1 MGQALVKV
9 HGLAKSFQSG
19 SEQIPVLADLAFT
32 LNQGQSMALMGRSGS
47 GKSTLL
53 NLLCGLE
60 HPGAGVI
67 EIDGQRFDGGRA
79 SDRRAQARRWADL
92 RRQRIGVVFQD
103 ANLMPAMSLL
113 DNVRLR
119 ARLAG
124 QDDQGCLAW
133 LERLG
138 IGALGDRFPDQVSG
152 GQRQRAALAMV
163 FAMQPALIL
172 ADEPTGSLDRH
183 TADDVADEL
192 FRLQADHGCALV
204 LATHDAEL
212 AARCNQRLDLAH
224 PSGSSSPSTSSRVSS
239 SSAPADRAQ

>member
-1 MGQALVKV
+1 MRQALLQV
-9 HGLAKSFQSG
+9 HGLTKGFRSG
-19 SEQIPVLADLAFT
+19 SEQIPVLSDMA
-32 LNQGQSMALMGRSGS
+32 LNLGQGESLALMGRSGS

-60 HPGAGVI
+60 YPNAGVI
-67 EIDGQRFDGGRA
+67 RVAGQLFDGSHADNQRE
-79 SDRRAQARRWADL
+79 RARRWADL

-124 QDDQGCLAW
+124 QEEQNCQAW

-138 IGALGDRFPDQVSG
+138 IGALADRFPDQVSG
-152 GQRQRAALAMV
+152 GQRQRAALALV
-163 FAMQPALIL
+163 FAMQPELIL

-183 TADDVADEL
+183 TADEVANEL
-192 FRLQADHGCALV
+192 FRLQADSGCALI

-212 AARCNQRLDLAH
+212 AARCGQRVDLGH
-224 PSGSSSPSTSSRVSS
+224 LS
-239 SSAPADRAQ
+239 Q